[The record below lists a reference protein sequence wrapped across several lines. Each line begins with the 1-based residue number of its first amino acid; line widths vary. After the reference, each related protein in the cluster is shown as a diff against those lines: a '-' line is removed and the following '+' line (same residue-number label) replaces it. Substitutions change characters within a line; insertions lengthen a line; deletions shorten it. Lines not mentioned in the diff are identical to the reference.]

1 MKRMAFYFDQT
12 KCMGCSTCA
21 VACKDYYN
29 VNPGA
34 VAYRKQDIFEKVSF
48 DDKGAGT
55 GGFYSLSIS
64 CNHCET
70 PACKAA
76 CGAGA
81 ITKRADGIV
90 VIDRDKCQQLKSCI
104 TACPFAEPAI
114 ADDRQEP
121 NRKDTWRV
129 EIKHPMQKCNMCA
142 GLLDKGELPVCVR
155 ACPNYALEVGDYD
168 ELMAKHDGAV
178 QITPDKFPYAYVNNR
193 TNTGP
198 SFLIKPKD
206 DVKIDKQ

>member
-1 MKRMAFYFDQT
+1 MGMAFYFDQT

-34 VAYRKQDIFEKVSF
+34 VAYRKQDVFEKVN
-48 DDKGAGT
+48 GNE

-64 CNHCET
+64 CNHCNS
-70 PACKAA
+70 PACMAA
-76 CGAGA
+76 CPVGA
-81 ITKRADGIV
+81 ITKRSDGIV
-90 VIDRDKCQQLKSCI
+90 VVDRDMCQGKELCI
-104 TACPFAEPAI
+104 KACPFAEPGI

-121 NRKDTWRV
+121 DKKDTWFM
-129 EIKHPMQKCNMCA
+129 KHPMQKCNMCA
-142 GLLDKGELPVCVR
+142 ELLDKGELPVCVR
-155 ACPNYALEVGDYD
+155 ACPTRAIEVGEYN
-168 ELMAKHDGAV
+168 ELLTKHSGAV

-198 SFLIKPKD
+198 SFLIKPKGS
-206 DVKIDKQ
+206 VKIDAK